1 MTDLTPRD
9 IAHLDQ
15 AAVDALSDVD
25 ALAAD
30 PETARRL
37 AERGEAVYGFEL
49 TRDLQAAHLSPWAL
63 AGWAAFATIRLV
75 QAKAATAAEV
85 AETARIWAEDADQ
98 LHATIAQQKT
108 ELERLREQVFT
119 QQPVLDAVQ
128 AWAELVETDGSA
140 PAHASALVTLH
151 QAVEQY
157 RVMDLALTNA
167 RTEAATPTEQQYL
180 IWSHHHKVWWGANG
194 SGYRSN
200 PADAGQYTLADT
212 AKWLGRGCYCCQV
225 PELPI
230 PAEKVIGKGDRSV
243 WGVIT
248 AATRAAVKA
257 GQVNRHYDP
266 AVAR

>member
-1 MTDLTPRD
+1 MTTLDPRT
-9 IAHLDQ
+9 I
-15 AAVDALSDVD
+15 
-25 ALAAD
+25 AAD
-30 PETARRL
+30 LMTHA
-37 AERGEAVYGFEL
+37 A
-49 TRDLQAAHLSPWAL
+49 RDLDTLDVLTHIGQAYDVLTYPDSLP
-63 AGWAAFATIRLV
+63 
-75 QAKAATAAEV
+75 AEV
-85 AETARIWAEDADQ
+85 LTLVRSAGIDLLWPDGTKD
-98 LHATIAQQKT
+98 T
-108 ELERLREQVFT
+108 ELDAQRVEVDRLQAEVDRLREQVFA
-119 QQPVLDAVQ
+119 QQPVIAAVQ
-128 AWAELVETDGSA
+128 AWAELVETDSSA
-140 PAHASALVTLH
+140 PEHASALVTLH

-167 RTEAATPTEQQYL
+167 RAEAATPTEQQYL

-212 AKWLGRGCYCCQV
+212 EKWLGRGCYCCQV

>member
-98 LHATIAQQKT
+98 LHATIAR
-108 ELERLREQVFT
+108 LERELAAAEEQIRSMRAA
-119 QQPVLDAVQ
+119 LDADD
-128 AWAELVETDGSA
+128 AEA
-140 PAHASALVTLH
+140 
-151 QAVEQY
+151 
-157 RVMDLALTNA
+157 
-167 RTEAATPTEQQYL
+167 
-180 IWSHHHKVWWGANG
+180 
-194 SGYRSN
+194 
-200 PADAGQYTLADT
+200 
-212 AKWLGRGCYCCQV
+212 
-225 PELPI
+225 
-230 PAEKVIGKGDRSV
+230 
-243 WGVIT
+243 
-248 AATRAAVKA
+248 
-257 GQVNRHYDP
+257 VNR
-266 AVAR
+266 